1 MLEIT
6 RLLRRA
12 KRRLMLTRGLTGL
25 VVLSTAA
32 VICIA
37 ALIVV
42 ERSGLA
48 MVRWDQAAIF
58 GPIGLVVGTLLWAL
72 IRLPNQHQ
80 VARAVDEG
88 ANLKE
93 SLSTA
98 LHVANAADPWS
109 KAVVASASSAAPA
122 VNLKTAMPVRAP
134 RHWPAPFIAAMAAFV
149 LWIVLPS
156 FDLLGKKA
164 EAKKLAEDQKRAETQ
179 RQEAEKAK
187 AQADKIV
194 AKVDALNPEKGEGD
208 KSKSL
213 EENQALKQKNPEEI
227 RRAAIRTLTSAMEK
241 IDAAKQSAT
250 AQTTQTM
257 LDKLKQLRTPGQG
270 PLSELSSAL
279 SKGNIAEAKDQ
290 LDKLTQDL
298 ASSKLN
304 ETEKEKLAEQLD
316 KMSKQLANLAK
327 DQSALEKAL
336 KDAGID
342 PAAAKDAQQLAEAL
356 KNSDKLSEQQ
366 KQALQ
371 NLQQALQNSNAA
383 CQNMSESM
391 DKMAQACKNPQGGQQ
406 SGTGQGQQ
414 ANQQGQ
420 QGQQGQEGQQGEQG
434 QQQGQ
439 GMSQQ
444 MAQAMDELSDQL
456 SQMEMAEAEMKSME
470 ATAAE
475 AKQQLQALS
484 EGMGQCDSPGM
495 GAADKGGLAGNGA
508 FKDGQSQGDGAGRGG
523 PGISSGGGGMGEA
536 AANES
541 WKKIKAKTEDTGGTP
556 IGTMLIQGE
565 QVKGESRQQFATI
578 AAAAEQE
585 ATEALENNVI
595 ERQYHDLVKHYFGQ
609 LAAKSNADNKPAPK
623 PDAKSGVPAKDA
635 PKP

>member
-1 MLEIT
+1 MHEIT
-6 RLLRRA
+6 RVLRKAKSRVLLSRA
-12 KRRLMLTRGLTGL
+12 LTGL

-32 VICIA
+32 VACVI
-37 ALIVV
+37 ALIVI

-48 MVRWDQAAIF
+48 LVRWDQAAIF
-58 GPIGLVVGTLLWAL
+58 APLAILLGTVLWAL
-72 IRLPNQHQ
+72 IRLPNQQQ
-80 VARAVDEG
+80 VARVVDEG
-88 ANLKE
+88 ADLKE

-98 LHVANAADPWS
+98 LHVASANDPWS
-109 KAVVASASSAAPA
+109 KAVVASASSVAPN
-122 VNLKTAMPVRAP
+122 VNLKRAVPVRAP
-134 RHWPAPFIAAMAAFV
+134 KHWPAPFIAAMAAFV

-156 FDLLGKKA
+156 FDILGKKA
-164 EAKKLAEDQKRAETQ
+164 EAKKLAEDQQRAESQ
-179 RQEAEKAK
+179 RKEAEKAK
-187 AQADKIV
+187 AQVDKIL
-194 AKVDALNPEKGEGD
+194 AKVEALNPEKGEGD
-208 KSKSL
+208 KTKAL

-241 IDAAKQSAT
+241 IDAAKQTSAAQT
-250 AQTTQTM
+250 AQTM
-257 LDKLKQLRTPGQG
+257 LEKLKQLRTPGQG

-279 SKGNIAEAKDQ
+279 AKGNISEAKDQ
-290 LDKLTQDL
+290 LDKLAQDL

-304 ETEKEKLAEQLD
+304 EKDKEKLAEQLE

-356 KNSDKLSEQQ
+356 KNNSQLSEQQ

-371 NLQQALQNSNAA
+371 NLQQALQNTNNA
-383 CQNMSESM
+383 CQNMSQSM
-391 DKMAQACKNPQGGQQ
+391 QQMAQACKNPQGGQQ
-406 SGTGQGQQ
+406 PGSGQNAQAGQ
-414 ANQQGQ
+414 Q
-420 QGQQGQEGQQGEQG
+420 QGQQGQEGQQGEKG
-434 QQQGQ
+434 DQQGS

-495 GAADKGGLAGNGA
+495 GAADKGGLGGNGA
-508 FKDGQSQGDGAGRGG
+508 FKEGQSQGDGAGRGG
-523 PGISSGGGGMGEA
+523 PGISQGGGGMGESA
-536 AANES
+536 AAES
-541 WKKIKAKTEDTGGTP
+541 WQKIKAKTEDTGGTP

-565 QVKGESRQQFATI
+565 QVKGESRQQFANI

-609 LAAKSNADNKPAPK
+609 LAAKSNAENKPAPK
-623 PDAKSGVPAKDA
+623 PDAKSGVPAKDT

>member
-1 MLEIT
+1 MNEIT
-6 RLLRRA
+6 RVLRKAKGRVVLSRA
-12 KRRLMLTRGLTGL
+12 LTGL

-32 VICIA
+32 VVCVI
-37 ALIVV
+37 ALIVI

-48 MVRWDQAAIF
+48 QVRWDQAVIF
-58 GPIGLVVGTLLWAL
+58 GPMGILAGTVLWAV
-72 IRLPNQHQ
+72 IRLPNQQQ
-80 VARAVDEG
+80 VARVVDEG
-88 ANLKE
+88 ADLKE

-98 LHVANAADPWS
+98 LHVASASDPWS
-109 KAVVASASSAAPA
+109 RAVVASASGVAPG
-122 VNLKTAMPVRAP
+122 VNLKKAVPVRAP
-134 RHWPAPFIAAMAAFV
+134 RHWPMPFVVAMAAFV

-156 FDLLGKKA
+156 FDILGKKA
-164 EAKKLAEDQKRAETQ
+164 EAKKLAEDQQRAEAQ
-179 RQEAEKAK
+179 RKEAEKAK
-187 AQADKIV
+187 AQVDKIV

-208 KSKSL
+208 KSKAL

-241 IDAAKQSAT
+241 IDAAKQSAS
-250 AQTTQTM
+250 AQSTQTM
-257 LDKLKQLRTPGQG
+257 LEKLKQLRTPGVG
-270 PLSELSSAL
+270 PLSELSNAL
-279 SKGNIAEAKDQ
+279 AKGNISEAKDQ
-290 LDKLTQDL
+290 LDKLAKDL
-298 ASSKLN
+298 ASSKLS
-304 ETEKEKLAEQLD
+304 EKDKEKLAEQLE

-356 KNSDKLSEQQ
+356 KNNSQLSEQQ

-371 NLQQALQNSNAA
+371 NLQQALQNTNNA
-383 CQNMSESM
+383 CQNMSQSM
-391 DKMAQACKNPQGGQQ
+391 QQMAQACKNPQGGE
-406 SGTGQGQQ
+406 
-414 ANQQGQ
+414 QQGSGQNAQAGQQ

-434 QQQGQ
+434 QQQGS

-495 GAADKGGLAGNGA
+495 GAADKGGLGGNGA

-523 PGISSGGGGMGEA
+523 PGISQGGGGMGESA
-536 AANES
+536 AAES
-541 WKKIKAKTEDTGGTP
+541 WQKIKAKTEDTGGAP

-609 LAAKSNADNKPAPK
+609 LAAKSNAENKPAPK
-623 PDAKSGVPAKDA
+623 PDAKTGTPAKDA